1 MSKTVAMSTSEST
14 NAADVEI
21 QGPIVAV
28 APSPPNPPAGF
39 VRNVYEHRWE
49 IGRPR
54 SAVWAWLCDP
64 ATFTD
69 GQLPPFRVE
78 FLTNSS
84 GESGFAEGV
93 YNAHVGPFMSFSGVL
108 GMIEPER
115 YRDLQYFYGSYAVS
129 HALFRPTRLQ
139 FWVEDGTADGT
150 TSMRLRLDTDVRRG
164 ADKVWTRGMDV
175 FWRRF
180 GSWCERGIPNSW
192 VR

>member
-1 MSKTVAMSTSEST
+1 MNTSE
-14 NAADVEI
+14 VEI
-21 QGPIVAV
+21 QGPIMSV
-28 APSPPNPPAGF
+28 APFPPRPPAGF

-54 SAVWAWLCDP
+54 SAVWSWLCDP
-64 ATFTD
+64 STFMD

-78 FLTNSS
+78 FLTNPA

-108 GMIEPER
+108 GKIERER
-115 YRDLQYFYGSYAVS
+115 YRDLQYFYGSYAIS

-139 FWVEDGTADGT
+139 FWVEDGTVEGT
-150 TSMRLRLDTDVRRG
+150 TSMRLQLDADVRRS
-164 ADKVWTRGMDV
+164 ADKVWTRGMSL

-192 VR
+192 IR

>member
-1 MSKTVAMSTSEST
+1 MPTSGVQIE
-14 NAADVEI
+14 
-21 QGPIVAV
+21 GPIVSV
-28 APSPPNPPAGF
+28 APFPANPPAGF
-39 VRNVYEHRWE
+39 VRNVYEHRWD

-54 SAVWAWLCDP
+54 PAVWAWLCDP
-64 ATFTD
+64 ATFVD
-69 GQLPPFRVE
+69 GQIPPYRVE
-78 FLTNSS
+78 FLTNPA

-93 YNAHVGPFMSFSGVL
+93 YNAHIGPFMSFSGVL

-115 YRDLQYFYGSYAVS
+115 YRDLQYFYGSYAIS

-139 FWVEDGTADGT
+139 FWVEDGAAEGT
-150 TSMRLRLDTDVRRG
+150 TVMRLQLDTDVRRSVER
-164 ADKVWTRGMDV
+164 VWGRMMEV